1 MRPPDE
7 KIEYLKTQ
15 FPDRA
20 LYEVDAVAVD
30 KDTGDDVVLTVVM
43 TGPTRDEY
51 RFFTNKLI
59 AATDI
64 KDTGDKMWA
73 IRAAVENAAL
83 AQIRWPEREEVKR
96 VFDSR
101 PEMVD
106 GFAEKLREAA
116 GSNIEL
122 RSRKL

>member
-1 MRPPDE
+1 MRPPDD
-7 KIEYLKTQ
+7 KIEYLRTQ

-30 KDTGDDVVLTVVM
+30 KDSGDDIVLTVVM

-51 RFFTNKLI
+51 RFYVNKMI
-59 AATDI
+59 AA
-64 KDTGDKMWA
+64 KDVKDEGDRLWA
-73 IRAAVENAAL
+73 TRQAIENAAL

-106 GFAEKLREAA
+106 GFAAEIQRAA
-116 GSNIEL
+116 GANIEL
-122 RSRKL
+122 RSKKR

>member
-1 MRPPDE
+1 MRPPDD
-7 KIEYLKTQ
+7 KIEYLRTQ

-30 KDTGDDVVLTVVM
+30 KDSGDDIVLTVVM

-59 AATDI
+59 SATDI

-73 IRAAVENAAL
+73 IRLAVENAAL

-116 GSNIEL
+116 GSNVEL